1 MNKLVLIFRLN
12 IFLIILFMY
21 SNAMSYEEPPFNI
34 VYKTEVY
41 EIRHY
46 LDRLAVQA
54 TYNNQDSTFRMLFN
68 YISGENKESEKI
80 KMTTPVTLF
89 KNSSDIV
96 MQFFLSLKFSIKTA
110 PKSTDSKVKL
120 INIEEGYYAVIRY
133 SGRTTDKNFDKHV
146 KILKK
151 NLKEDKIKIIG
162 PSTKAI
168 YNGPFTLPIFRRNE
182 AMFQVDWK
190 NL

>member
-1 MNKLVLIFRLN
+1 
-12 IFLIILFMY
+12 MY

-89 KNSSDIV
+89 KKSSDMV
-96 MQFFLSLKFSIKTA
+96 MQFFLPLKFSIKTA
-110 PKSTDSKVKL
+110 PKPTDSKVKL